1 VIETARAQAAELI
14 GEQPREITFMP
25 RGARGTNAAI
35 HTALTCLCE
44 IDIIAQSALPGGV
57 QQANQRGSLQG
68 A

>member
-1 VIETARAQAAELI
+1 LI